1 MKTTSI
7 KLYSLNY
14 LDAKTYLFAAL
25 FIAGNIVLPQ
35 ICHMIPRGGLILL
48 PIYFFTL
55 IGAYKYGWRVGLLTA
70 ILSPVAN
77 NLLFAMPADAMVMP
91 ILIKSTILALAA
103 GFVASR
109 TGKVTL
115 STLAA
120 VVLMYQ
126 GVGTIAE
133 WMMSGSFAVAMQDF
147 RLGIPGMA
155 LQIFGGYLFIKYLL
169 KR

>member
-1 MKTTSI
+1 M
-7 KLYSLNY
+7 
-14 LDAKTYLFAAL
+14 
-25 FIAGNIVLPQ
+25 
-35 ICHMIPRGGLILL
+35 

-133 WMMSGSFAVAMQDF
+133 WIMSGSFAVAMQDF